1 MGNST
6 TGDPHARRLVTLFFL
21 SFISPFK
28 SPHHAHPPQIFKAA
42 SKKFSASTPNIAMVI
57 PVMDSI
63 DDKLLAIARDRNHH
77 PAIRIATLKAK
88 NLLNKYY
95 ALTDASNIYRIAIR
109 KSDMLFFTS
118 LSSDCSQPPLELH
131 PWFRGRYFE
140 LRKWPIEWRRAARL
154 AR

>member
-1 MGNST
+1 
-6 TGDPHARRLVTLFFL
+6 
-21 SFISPFK
+21 
-28 SPHHAHPPQIFKAA
+28 
-42 SKKFSASTPNIAMVI
+42 MVI

-95 ALTDASNIYRIAIR
+95 ALTDASNIYRIAI
-109 KSDMLFFTS
+109 
-118 LSSDCSQPPLELH
+118 QLH

>member
-1 MGNST
+1 KLRKAVDVFTKRAENKLTRSRPT
-6 TGDPHARRLVTLFFL
+6 KEEWRLVDEVLDVL
-21 SFISPFK
+21 
-28 SPHHAHPPQIFKAA
+28 KAA